1 MSKVNL
7 PMDVAR
13 EISKYNDQTSVIEKL
28 KAELADQKAK
38 TYAYAEYLFRALSAD
53 DLCMHDDQI
62 FDGQLALLQAYHC
75 DVCASAVDKED
86 LVFCCGINC
95 GKDID
100 PEVGRKL
107 KLCDDCSGEYLNTS
121 PNFTEGDGY
130 FEDDMNDEGPD
141 YRMCSDCHSGETK
154 IPRIHRLT
162 DAYYKLKQNDG
173 ILADLPA
180 NTIKI
185 GESDIEQEIAHREA
199 MAKRTRE
206 SDLLNSVH
214 CVIGKNV

>member
-38 TYAYAEYLFRALSAD
+38 TYAYAEYLFRALDED
-53 DLCMHDDQI
+53 DMFMQEEQNDDDYL
-62 FDGQLALLQAYHC
+62 FYYHC
-75 DVCASAVDKED
+75 DVCACAVDKED

-107 KLCDDCSGEYLNTS
+107 KLCNECSGEYLNRT

-130 FEDDMNDEGPD
+130 FEDEMNDEGPD

-180 NTIKI
+180 STIKI

-206 SDLLNSVH
+206 SL
-214 CVIGKNV
+214 GM

>member
-38 TYAYAEYLFRALSAD
+38 TYAYAEYLFRALDED
-53 DLCMHDDQI
+53 DMFMQEEQNDDDYL
-62 FDGQLALLQAYHC
+62 FYYHC
-75 DVCASAVDKED
+75 DLCACAVDMED

-107 KLCDDCSGEYLNTS
+107 KLCDDCSEEYLNTS

-130 FEDDMNDEGPD
+130 FEDQMNGEGPD

-206 SDLLNSVH
+206 SL
-214 CVIGKNV
+214 GM

>member
-7 PMDVAR
+7 SMDVAR

-28 KAELADQKAK
+28 KAELADHKAK
-38 TYAYAEYLFRALSAD
+38 TDKYAEYLFTMLD
-53 DLCMHDDQI
+53 TDDQLMYYDDDDHI
-62 FDGQLALLQAYHC
+62 YPC
-75 DVCASAVDKED
+75 DVCAAAYHVDE

-107 KLCDDCSGEYLNTS
+107 KLCEHCSIEYLNSS
-121 PNFTEGDGY
+121 PTFTEGDGY
-130 FEDDMNDEGPD
+130 FEDYMNGEGPFL
-141 YRMCSDCHSGETK
+141 MCSDCHSGETK

-162 DAYYKLKQNDG
+162 DAYYKLKQNG
-173 ILADLPA
+173 RMYGDLPA

-185 GESDIEQEIAHREA
+185 GESDIELAIAHREA
-199 MAKRTRE
+199 MAKKTRE
-206 SDLLNSVH
+206 SL
-214 CVIGKNV
+214 GM

>member
-13 EISKYNDQTSVIEKL
+13 EISKYNDQTSVIDKL

-38 TYAYAEYLFRALSAD
+38 TNKYAEYLFRALDID
-53 DLCMHDDQI
+53 DELMYQDDDVHI
-62 FDGQLALLQAYHC
+62 YHC
-75 DVCASAVDKED
+75 DVCGAGVGFHD

-107 KLCDDCSGEYLNTS
+107 KLCNECSGEYLNTT
-121 PNFTEGDGY
+121 PNFTEGDVY
-130 FEDDMNDEGPD
+130 FEDEMNDEGPD

-162 DAYYKLKQNDG
+162 DAYYKLKQNG
-173 ILADLPA
+173 RMYGDLPA
-180 NTIKI
+180 STIKI
-185 GESDIEQEIAHREA
+185 GESDIELEIAHREA
-199 MAKRTRE
+199 MANKTRE
-206 SDLLNSVH
+206 SL
-214 CVIGKNV
+214 GM

>member
-7 PMDVAR
+7 PIDVAR

-38 TYAYAEYLFRALSAD
+38 TDKYAEYLFRALDED
-53 DLCMHDDQI
+53 DMFMKEEEKDDSCL
-62 FDGQLALLQAYHC
+62 FFYHC
-75 DVCASAVDKED
+75 DVCAIAVDRED

-100 PEVGRKL
+100 PKVGRKL
-107 KLCDDCSGEYLNTS
+107 KLCNECSGEYLNIT

-130 FEDDMNDEGPD
+130 FEDEMNDEGPD
-141 YRMCSDCHSGETK
+141 YMMCSDCHSGETK

-162 DAYYKLKQNDG
+162 DAYYKLKQAG
-173 ILADLPA
+173 CMGWDLPA
-180 NTIKI
+180 STIKI
-185 GESDIEQEIAHREA
+185 GESDIEQDIAHRVA
-199 MAKRTRE
+199 MYKRTRE
-206 SDLLNSVH
+206 SL
-214 CVIGKNV
+214 GM

>member
-38 TYAYAEYLFRALSAD
+38 TNKYAEYLFTILDEEEHPDTIRGV
-53 DLCMHDDQI
+53 M
-62 FDGQLALLQAYHC
+62 HC
-75 DVCASAVDKED
+75 DVCACTVYCED
-86 LVFCCGINC
+86 LVLCIGNNC

-100 PEVGRKL
+100 PEVGRRL
-107 KLCDDCSGEYLNTS
+107 KLCEYCAVEYLNTS
-121 PNFTEGDGY
+121 PIFTEGDGY
-130 FEDDMNDEGPD
+130 FEDDMNGEGPFL
-141 YRMCSDCHSGETK
+141 MCSDCHSGETK

-162 DAYYKLKQNDG
+162 DAYYKLKQTG
-173 ILADLPA
+173 CMYGDLQA

-185 GESDIEQEIAHREA
+185 GESDIELEIAHREA

-206 SDLLNSVH
+206 SL
-214 CVIGKNV
+214 GM

>member
-7 PMDVAR
+7 SMDVAR

-28 KAELADQKAK
+28 KAELADHKAK
-38 TYAYAEYLFRALSAD
+38 TDKYAEYLFTMLD
-53 DLCMHDDQI
+53 TDDQLMYYDDDDHI
-62 FDGQLALLQAYHC
+62 YPC
-75 DVCASAVDKED
+75 DVCAAAYHVDE

-107 KLCDDCSGEYLNTS
+107 KLCDVCSGEYLNRS
-121 PNFTEGDGY
+121 PIFTEGDGY
-130 FEDDMNDEGPD
+130 FEDDMNNEGPD

-162 DAYYKLKQNDG
+162 DAYYKLKQNG
-173 ILADLPA
+173 RMYGDLPA

-185 GESDIEQEIAHREA
+185 GESDIELAIAHREA
-199 MAKRTRE
+199 MAKKTRE
-206 SDLLNSVH
+206 SL
-214 CVIGKNV
+214 GM

>member
-7 PMDVAR
+7 PIDVAR
-13 EISKYNDQTSVIEKL
+13 EISTYNDQTSVIEKL

-38 TYAYAEYLFRALSAD
+38 TDKYAEYLFRALGDD
-53 DLCMHDDQI
+53 DLCMHDDQM
-62 FDGQLALLQAYHC
+62 FDGRIPLLQAYHC
-75 DVCASAVDKED
+75 DVCASAVNKED

-107 KLCDDCSGEYLNTS
+107 KLCDDCSEEYLNRT
-121 PNFTEGDGY
+121 PIFTEGDGY
-130 FEDDMNDEGPD
+130 FEDIEDGD

-206 SDLLNSVH
+206 SL
-214 CVIGKNV
+214 GM

>member
-1 MSKVNL
+1 MIDQNNKIISTKMSKVNL

-38 TYAYAEYLFRALSAD
+38 TNKYAEYLFTILDEEEHPDTIRGV
-53 DLCMHDDQI
+53 M
-62 FDGQLALLQAYHC
+62 HC
-75 DVCASAVDKED
+75 DVCACTVYCED
-86 LVFCCGINC
+86 LVLCIGNNC

-107 KLCDDCSGEYLNTS
+107 KLCEYCAEEYLNTS
-121 PNFTEGDGY
+121 PIFTEGDGY
-130 FEDDMNDEGPD
+130 FEDDMNGEGPFL
-141 YRMCSDCHSGETK
+141 MCSDCHSGETK

-162 DAYYKLKQNDG
+162 DAYYKLKQTG
-173 ILADLPA
+173 YSLSGDLPA

-185 GESDIEQEIAHREA
+185 GESDI
-199 MAKRTRE
+199 
-206 SDLLNSVH
+206 N
-214 CVIGKNV
+214 

>member
-1 MSKVNL
+1 
-7 PMDVAR
+7 MDVAR
-13 EISKYNDQTSVIEKL
+13 EISKYNDQTSMIEKM

-38 TYAYAEYLFRALSAD
+38 TYAYAEYLFRALDED
-53 DLCMHDDQI
+53 DMFMQEEQNDDDYL
-62 FDGQLALLQAYHC
+62 FYYHC
-75 DVCASAVDKED
+75 DVCACAVAMED

-107 KLCDDCSGEYLNTS
+107 KLCDECSGEYLNRS
-121 PNFTEGDGY
+121 PIFTEGDGY
-130 FEDDMNDEGPD
+130 FEDDIDGEGPD

-180 NTIKI
+180 STIKI

-206 SDLLNSVH
+206 SL
-214 CVIGKNV
+214 GM